1 MKDLTNGH
9 VGKQL
14 FLFALPM
21 VIGNLFQQL
30 YSIVDSIVVGR
41 FIGTEALAAV
51 GASFPVIYTLI
62 AMVIG
67 IGSGATVV
75 ISQYFGAKKMGE
87 VKRTISTI
95 LIFLFYASIV
105 VSLLGFFLC
114 KPLFQLLDVPA
125 EILDEAVLYFRIYA
139 LGQIFFFGF
148 NGITSILRGLGDSR
162 TPLIF
167 MIISTLLNIGLDLV
181 MVVVFDLGIEGV
193 AYATVLSYAIT
204 FIGSAFYLQK
214 THAILT
220 FRAKEMVFDKK
231 LFRQSMRIGLPTGF
245 QQTFVAVG
253 MMAILGIVS
262 KFGTNVLA
270 GYTVA
275 TRIDALASMPA
286 MNFGSALSAF
296 VGQNIGAG
304 KIKRIRNG
312 LLAAIT
318 LSGLI
323 SISVS
328 ALVITFDVEILRLF
342 TSDAAVIE
350 EGRRYLVIVCSF
362 YLLFSTMFSFHGFFR
377 GAGETMV
384 PMFVTLLAL
393 WVIRIPI
400 ALFLSGKIGA
410 DGIWWAT
417 PLAWGVGLL
426 ISVVYYFTGKWKN
439 KGVVDYPPETDFPS
453 DK

>member
-1 MKDLTNGH
+1 MKDLTQGH

-21 VIGNLFQQL
+21 VVGNLFQQL
-30 YSIVDSIVVGR
+30 YSVVDSIVVGK

-51 GASFPVIYTLI
+51 GASFPIIYVLI

-75 ISQYFGAKKMGE
+75 ISQYFGAKKMEE
-87 VKRTISTI
+87 VRRTISTI
-95 LIFLFYASIV
+95 LIFLFFASIV
-105 VSLLGFFLC
+105 VSFLGFVLC
-114 KPLFQLLDVPA
+114 KPLFLLLDVPA

-167 MIISTLLNIGLDLV
+167 MIVSTLLNIGLDLLF
-181 MVVVFDLGIEGV
+181 VVAFNWGIEGV
-193 AYATVLSYAIT
+193 AYATVLSYGIT
-204 FIGSAFYLQK
+204 FIGSAIYLQS
-214 THAILT
+214 THAILS
-220 FRAKEMVFDKK
+220 FKIKEFLFDREI
-231 LFRQSMRIGLPTGF
+231 FRQSMRIGLPTGF

-262 KFGTNVLA
+262 RFGTSVLA

-275 TRIDALASMPA
+275 TRIDAIASMPA

-312 LLAAIT
+312 LLSAIL

-323 SISVS
+323 SVSVS
-328 ALVITFDVEILRLF
+328 ALVLVFDVEILRLF
-342 TSDAAVIE
+342 TTDLAVIE
-350 EGRRYLVIVCSF
+350 EGRKYLVIVCSF
-362 YLLFSTMFSFHGFFR
+362 YLLFSTMFAFHGFFR
-377 GAGETMV
+377 GAGETLV

-393 WVIRIPI
+393 WFIRIPV
-400 ALFLSGKIGA
+400 ALYLSGKIGV

-439 KGVVDYPPETDFPS
+439 KGVIRTQ
-453 DK
+453 